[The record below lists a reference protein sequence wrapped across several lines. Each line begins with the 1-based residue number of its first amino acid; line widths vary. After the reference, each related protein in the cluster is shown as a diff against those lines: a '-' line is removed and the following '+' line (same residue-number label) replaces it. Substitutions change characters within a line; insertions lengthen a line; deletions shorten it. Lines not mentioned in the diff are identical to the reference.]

1 MADEMTNAVMD
12 RLESLAYHIVG
23 EDSLLIKI
31 LIDGVTKEIL
41 IECNITELPDEL
53 KPMAVDAVCGR
64 FLDQKHSS
72 KQLEDYDF
80 TTAVSSITE
89 GDISISYSSG
99 ETSNPEE
106 TFKAC
111 IQEMAKLNPYKLHA
125 FRRLRW

>member
-1 MADEMTNAVMD
+1 MTNAVMD

-31 LIDGVTKEIL
+31 LIEGVTTEIL
-41 IECNITELPDEL
+41 IKCNITELPDEL

-80 TTAVSSITE
+80 ATAVSSITE
-89 GDISISYSSG
+89 GDISISYSTSSG
-99 ETSNPEE
+99 TSNPEE

-111 IQEMAKLNPYKLHA
+111 IKEMAKLNPYKLHA
-125 FRRLRW
+125 FRRLKW

>member
-1 MADEMTNAVMD
+1 MTNAVMD

-31 LIDGVTKEIL
+31 LIEGVTTEIL
-41 IECNITELPDEL
+41 IKCNITELPDEL

-80 TTAVSSITE
+80 ASAISSISE
-89 GDISISYSSG
+89 GDISINYSLGNSAS
-99 ETSNPEE
+99 TSPEQM
-106 TFKAC
+106 FKSMV
-111 IQEMAKLNPYKLHA
+111 EDMGKLDPYKLHA

>member
-1 MADEMTNAVMD
+1 MTNAVMD

-31 LIDGVTKEIL
+31 LLDGVTKEIL
-41 IECNITELPDEL
+41 NKCNITELPDEL

-64 FLDQKHSS
+64 FLNEKHSS

-99 ETSNPEE
+99 GTSNPEE
-106 TFKAC
+106 IFKAC
-111 IQEMAKLNPYKLHA
+111 IQGMAELDPYQLHA
-125 FRRLRW
+125 FRRLKW

>member
-1 MADEMTNAVMD
+1 MTNAVMD

-80 TTAVSSITE
+80 ASAISSISE
-89 GDISISYSSG
+89 GDISINYSLGNSAS
-99 ETSNPEE
+99 TSPEQM
-106 TFKAC
+106 FKTMV
-111 IQEMAKLNPYKLHA
+111 EDMSKLDPYKLHA

>member
-1 MADEMTNAVMD
+1 MTNAVMD

-31 LIDGVTKEIL
+31 LIEGVTTEIL
-41 IECNITELPDEL
+41 IKCNITELPDEL

-80 TTAVSSITE
+80 ATAVSSITE
-89 GDISISYSSG
+89 GDISISYSTSSG
-99 ETSNPEE
+99 TSNPEE

-111 IQEMAKLNPYKLHA
+111 IQEMAKLNPYELHA
-125 FRRLRW
+125 FRRLKW

>member
-1 MADEMTNAVMD
+1 MTNAVMD

-31 LIDGVTKEIL
+31 LIDGVIKEIL

-80 TTAVSSITE
+80 ATAVSSITE
-89 GDISISYSSG
+89 GDISVSYSSG
-99 ETSNPEE
+99 GSSTNPEE

-111 IQEMAKLNPYKLHA
+111 IKEMAKLNPYKLHA

>member
-1 MADEMTNAVMD
+1 MTNAVMD

-31 LIDGVTKEIL
+31 LIEGVTTEIL
-41 IECNITELPDEL
+41 IKCNITELPDEL

-80 TTAVSSITE
+80 ATAVSSITE
-89 GDISISYSSG
+89 GDISISYSTSSG
-99 ETSNPEE
+99 TSNPEE

-111 IQEMAKLNPYKLHA
+111 IQEMAKLNPYELYA
-125 FRRLRW
+125 FRRLKW